1 VSHEEEP
8 GASGLVSRESARS
21 SHHVARNREA
31 WDVLAAEYVEPGRE
45 AWGSNEP
52 FWGIW
57 RVPESQVGFLPNTL
71 EGRDVLEL
79 GCGAGYVSAWLARRG
94 ARPVGLD
101 LSTNQLAS
109 AAGFQRE
116 FDIRFPLVQA
126 DAEAV
131 PLQSESFDLIVSEY
145 GASIWCDP
153 YRWVPEAARL
163 LHPGGELIFM
173 VNGTILML
181 CVPTLESEGPATE
194 RLLRPYFGM
203 HRFEWPEDPSID
215 FHLGYG
221 EWIRLLRANGFDV
234 TDLIEV
240 RPPED
245 ATTRY
250 PFVTL
255 EWARQWP
262 CEEVWKAR
270 KRG

>member
-1 VSHEEEP
+1 
-8 GASGLVSRESARS
+8 
-21 SHHVARNREA
+21 
-31 WDVLAAEYVEPGRE
+31 VEPGRE
-45 AWGSNEP
+45 SWASEEP

-57 RVPESQVGFLPNTL
+57 RVPESQVGFFPESL
-71 EGRDVLEL
+71 EGLDVLEL

-94 ARPVGLD
+94 ARPIGLD

-109 AAGFQRE
+109 AATFQRE
-116 FDIRFPLVQA
+116 FDLHFPLMQA
-126 DAEAV
+126 NAENI
-131 PLQSESFDLIVSEY
+131 PLRSDSFDLIVSEY

-163 LHPGGELIFM
+163 LRADGELTFL
-173 VNGTILML
+173 VNGTMLML
-181 CVPTLESEGPATE
+181 CIPDLESDGPATE

-203 HRFEWPEDPSID
+203 HRFEWSDDPSIE
-215 FHLGYG
+215 FHLEYG
-221 EWIRLLRANGFDV
+221 EWIRLLRTNRLEV
-234 TDLIEV
+234 TDLIEI

-255 EWARQWP
+255 DWARKWP

-270 KRG
+270 KR